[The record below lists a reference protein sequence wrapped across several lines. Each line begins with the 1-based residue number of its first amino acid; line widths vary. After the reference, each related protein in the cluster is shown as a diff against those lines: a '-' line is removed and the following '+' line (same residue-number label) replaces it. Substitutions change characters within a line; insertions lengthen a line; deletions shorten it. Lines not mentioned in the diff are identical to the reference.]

1 VDRSQVIVAST
12 VSTAAADSLVERD
25 LSSGT
30 RLGDFTL
37 LRQLGRGAQ
46 GEVYE
51 ARQESLG
58 RLVALK
64 LLPPYLTFNPERVQ
78 RFRREAE
85 AGGRLDHPNTVGVH
99 SVGEHDGYHYIAQE
113 LVAGGRTLG
122 DEIAAVRALVEL
134 PRDWYER
141 MARIFVQVAEAVHTA
156 HEAGIIHRDL
166 KPGNI
171 LLTREGQPKVAD
183 FGLAMV
189 LDDLHRSRSG
199 ELIGTPFYMSPEQAA
214 GGRAGLDR
222 RTDVFSLGTTLY
234 EALTLTRPFDG
245 ETRDQVVERIR
256 LHDPPDPRKIRPS
269 VPRELA
275 VICMKALEKRREQR
289 YQSAGEFASDLNRYL
304 RHEPIVAKPPNA
316 GVRAGKW
323 LRRHPVRAGFAAAFV
338 LQALMIVAVVRSGLE
353 AKRQG
358 EFATSRAG
366 SFQQLMYG
374 LLRDLIEPMWDVNS
388 PGPRPAPNDPVV
400 ARIAE
405 AEGRAA
411 VLGEHSEARWF
422 TLLAA
427 GCSYRNVSMF
437 EDGERCLTASL
448 DLARGFDDPEA
459 AYQEEHTADY
469 MVIRSAYELGRL
481 RFWTGD
487 LAAAEAL
494 LRQARD
500 TSVVRDGAA
509 GEWTFRSTAVLA
521 QVLAAQGRAAEAEE
535 WLRTLVATD
544 WGSDEMLTV
553 QARQLLGR
561 QLLDEER
568 LDEAAALLEPLLEDA
583 KGVYTEKN
591 WLHLA
596 TLVAILH
603 DQRGRAA
610 RAAGDAA
617 AAETEDRQAEALY
630 VDVQARLVPLRPI
643 AGEQLAY
650 MLGSYGSFLITRGRL
665 DEAREVLGE
674 AVQVGRLSLGEDAAV
689 TLEARGRLGVASYR
703 SGRSAEAE
711 EQWRAVIESD
721 SRAPQPQPEVALNA
735 LKNLASLCY
744 RAGRFDEAL
753 ALAQQRVARTE
764 PGTPAHEDA
773 RKQLDTYATELAAAG
788 KR

>member
-1 VDRSQVIVAST
+1 
-12 VSTAAADSLVERD
+12 
-25 LSSGT
+25 
-30 RLGDFTL
+30 
-37 LRQLGRGAQ
+37 
-46 GEVYE
+46 
-51 ARQESLG
+51 
-58 RLVALK
+58 
-64 LLPPYLTFNPERVQ
+64 
-78 RFRREAE
+78 
-85 AGGRLDHPNTVGVH
+85 
-99 SVGEHDGYHYIAQE
+99 
-113 LVAGGRTLG
+113 
-122 DEIAAVRALVEL
+122 
-134 PRDWYER
+134 
-141 MARIFVQVAEAVHTA
+141 
-156 HEAGIIHRDL
+156 
-166 KPGNI
+166 
-171 LLTREGQPKVAD
+171 
-183 FGLAMV
+183 
-189 LDDLHRSRSG
+189 
-199 ELIGTPFYMSPEQAA
+199 
-214 GGRAGLDR
+214 
-222 RTDVFSLGTTLY
+222 
-234 EALTLTRPFDG
+234 
-245 ETRDQVVERIR
+245 
-256 LHDPPDPRKIRPS
+256 
-269 VPRELA
+269 
-275 VICMKALEKRREQR
+275 ALEKRRDRR

-304 RHEPIVAKPPNA
+304 RHEPILARPP
-316 GVRAGKW
+316 GPVLRAGKW
-323 LRRHPVRAGFAAAFV
+323 LRRHPVRTGFAAAFV
-338 LQALMIVAVVRSGLE
+338 SMVVMLVALVQSGRE
-353 AKRQG
+353 TQRQRD
-358 EFATSRAG
+358 FATSRAD

-374 LLRDLIEPMWDVNS
+374 LLRDLIEPMWEVNS
-388 PGPRPAPNDPVV
+388 PGPRPAPNDPAV

-487 LAAAEAL
+487 LEAAEAL
-494 LRQARD
+494 LGQARD

-521 QVLAAQGRAAEAEE
+521 QVLAAQGRAAEAED

-544 WGSDEMLTV
+544 WGSDKMLTV

-568 LDEAAALLEPLLEDA
+568 LDEAAELLEPLLEDA

-591 WLHLA
+591 WLHMA
-596 TLVAILH
+596 TLVARLH

-674 AVQVGRLSLGEDAAV
+674 AVQVGRLSMGEDAAV
-689 TLEARGRLGVASYR
+689 TLEARGRLGVAFYQ
-703 SGRSAEAE
+703 SGQSAEAE
-711 EQWRAVIESD
+711 EQWRTVLES
-721 SRAPQPQPEVALNA
+721 E
-735 LKNLASLCY
+735 
-744 RAGRFDEAL
+744 
-753 ALAQQRVARTE
+753 
-764 PGTPAHEDA
+764 
-773 RKQLDTYATELAAAG
+773 
-788 KR
+788 

>member
-1 VDRSQVIVAST
+1 MDRSQAIL
-12 VSTAAADSLVERD
+12 STAVSAAASDTDVEREPVA
-25 LSSGT
+25 GT
-30 RLGDFTL
+30 RLGEFTL
-37 LRQLGRGAQ
+37 LRRLGRGAQ
-46 GEVYE
+46 GDVYE

-64 LLPPYLTFNPERVQ
+64 VLPAYFTFHPDRVQ

-85 AGGRLDHPNTVGVH
+85 AGGRLAHPNTVAVH
-99 SVGEHDGYHYIAQE
+99 SVGESDGCHYIVQE
-113 LVAGGRTLG
+113 LVSGGRTLA
-122 DEIAAVRALVEL
+122 DRIAAVRAEGEL
-134 PRDWYER
+134 PRDWYEKT
-141 MARIFVQVAEAVHTA
+141 AALLVQVCEAVHAA
-156 HEAGIIHRDL
+156 HEAGIIHRDI

-171 LLTREGQPKVAD
+171 LITADGKPKVAD
-183 FGLAMV
+183 FGLAMID
-189 LDDLHRSRSG
+189 DDLHRSRSG

-214 GGRAGLDR
+214 GERSALDR

-234 EALTLTRPFDG
+234 EALTLQRPFDA
-245 ETRDQVVERIR
+245 ETRERIVERIL
-256 LHDPPDPRKIRPS
+256 LHEPPDPHKLRGN
-269 VPRELA
+269 VPVELA
-275 VICMKALEKRREQR
+275 LICMKALEKRRERR
-289 YQSAGEFASDLNRYL
+289 YQSAGELASDLNRYL
-304 RHEPIVAKPPNA
+304 RHEPIVARRPNA
-316 GVRAGKW
+316 AVRTGKW
-323 LRRHPVRAGFAAAFV
+323 LRRHPVRAGFATAFV
-338 LQALMIVAVVRSGLE
+338 LQAVMIVVVVRSGLE
-353 AKRQG
+353 AQRQRN
-358 EFATSRAG
+358 FATSRAD

-374 LLRDLIEPMWDVNS
+374 LLKDIIDPMWDVNS

-411 VLGEHSEARWF
+411 VLGKHPEARWF

-448 DLARGFDDPEA
+448 DLARGFEDPEA
-459 AYQEEHTADY
+459 EYQEEHTADY
-469 MVIRSAYELGRL
+469 MIIQSAYELGRL
-481 RFWTGD
+481 RFWTGH
-487 LAAAEAL
+487 LEAAETL
-494 LRQARD
+494 LREARD

-553 QARQLLGR
+553 QSRQLLGR

-568 LDEAAALLEPLLEDA
+568 LDEAAVLLDPLLEDA
-583 KGVYTEKN
+583 NGVYTEQN
-591 WLHLA
+591 WLHMA
-596 TLVAILH
+596 TLVARLH

-643 AGEQLAY
+643 ASEQLAY
-650 MLGSYGSFLITRGRL
+650 MLGSYGSFLISRGRL

-674 AVQVGRLSLGEDAAV
+674 AVQVGRLSMGEDAAV
-689 TLEARGRLGVASYR
+689 TLEARGRLGVAFYQ
-703 SGRSAEAE
+703 SGQGAEAE
-711 EQWRAVIESD
+711 EQWRTVLESD
-721 SRAPQPQPEVALNA
+721 SRAPLPQPAVALNA

-744 RAGRFDEAL
+744 RAGRVEEAL

-773 RKQLDTYATELAAAG
+773 RKQLDTYETELAAAG